1 MKKIIKRQA
10 GVCVDVRDK
19 VYNVKEEFYSHDK
32 NNAFIELQL
41 KGVDAEKVIVLFH
54 FKTTNRFLEVVGVV
68 GNNIAT
74 VPFDTSLITTDEI
87 VYGYVYAE
95 KVVQSADI
103 LKFSFW
109 VRVSEIDKHSE
120 LPVIEKDTKRIVALT
135 DIVTK
140 SELEEAI
147 KNIHVEG
154 ATFDDSEILRRLQV
168 LETKPEIDTSS
179 FATKQELSNKVER
192 AEIEQISS
200 EIETLKAKTDKD
212 TVYDDSALRER
223 VTALENK
230 TDNDTVYNDTE
241 IKQRLEVLEHKPNV
255 NTSELVT
262 KQELE
267 SKGYLTE
274 HQSLEEY
281 AKKTEIPQS
290 YNDTVLKMRVQNLE
304 TKSDTLATKDEL
316 KAVQLKAGEK
326 GERGEPGPQG
336 PQGPPGPQGERGA
349 DGLQGPQG
357 LQGIQGERGQDG
369 QPGPKGERGEQG
381 PIGQTGPAG
390 PQGPQGIQGERGPKG
405 ENGRDGVGIP
415 QKLTLS
421 GNTLILSDGG
431 GIVTLPA
438 SSQNA
443 PTPSTS
449 SSELIGEGM
458 PNGKVDGTIG
468 QTYVDTKKT
477 NGALKWI
484 KRTASGNQ
492 GWFVLDGDTGW
503 KKLNVLSKLG
513 NSYMQVR
520 RVNDTVS
527 YQFGGLQ
534 WGWFGI
540 VRRGNPAFIGHPGN
554 REKKCFLI
562 ANGGIPLGYRT
573 SGSLI
578 GQIFNDDGVPYG
590 TWYVGGYGDA
600 NHMRFQFNDPVPTDR
615 DIGDIRVSNISYI
628 TDDPWPTT

>member
-1 MKKIIKRQA
+1 MKKVIKRQA

-19 VYNVKEEFYSHDK
+19 VYKVKEEFYSHDK

-41 KGVDAEKVIVLFH
+41 NGVDTEKIIVLFH
-54 FKTTNRFLEVVGVV
+54 FKTTNRFLEVTGTVE
-68 GNNIAT
+68 NNLVSI
-74 VPFDTSLITTDEI
+74 PFDTSLITTDEI
-87 VYGYVYAE
+87 VDGFVYAE

-103 LKFSFW
+103 LKFSFR

-140 SELEEAI
+140 AELEAAI
-147 KNIHVEG
+147 KNVHVEG
-154 ATFDDSEILRRLQV
+154 ATFDDSEILRRLQA

-192 AEIEQISS
+192 AEIEQISG
-200 EIETLKAKTDKD
+200 EIEALKTKTDKD
-212 TVYDDSALRER
+212 TVYDDSALKQR
-223 VTALENK
+223 VEALES
-230 TDNDTVYNDTE
+230 
-241 IKQRLEVLEHKPNV
+241 KPNID
-255 NTSELVT
+255 TSGLVT
-262 KQELE
+262 KQELA

-274 HQSLEEY
+274 HQPLTEY
-281 AKKTEIPQS
+281 AKKTELPQP

-326 GERGEPGPQG
+326 GERGEPGPR
-336 PQGPPGPQGERGA
+336 GERGE
-349 DGLQGPQG
+349 QGPTG
-357 LQGIQGERGQDG
+357 PQGIQGERGRDG
-369 QPGPKGERGEQG
+369 EPGPKGERGEQG
-381 PIGQTGPAG
+381 PIGLTGPAG
-390 PQGPQGIQGERGPKG
+390 PPGPIGLTGPKG
-405 ENGRDGVGIP
+405 ADGVGIP
-415 QKLTLS
+415 QTLSLS
-421 GNTLILSDGG
+421 GNTLTLSHGG
-431 GIVTLPA
+431 GTVNLPA

-503 KKLNVLSKLG
+503 KNLNILSKLG
-513 NSYMQVR
+513 NSYMQIR
-520 RVNDTVS
+520 RINDTVS
-527 YQFGGLQ
+527 YRFGGLQ

-573 SGSLI
+573 SGSVI
-578 GQIFNDDGVPYG
+578 GQIFNDDGIPYG

-600 NHMRFQFNDPVPTDR
+600 NHLRFQFNDPVPTDR
-615 DIGDIRVSNISYI
+615 DIGDIRVSNISYT
-628 TDDPWPTT
+628 TDDPWPVN

>member
-1 MKKIIKRQA
+1 MKKIIKRKA
-10 GVCVDVRDK
+10 SVCVDVRDK
-19 VYNVKEEFYSHDK
+19 DYKVKEELYSHDK

-41 KGVDAEKVIVLFH
+41 DGVGAEKIIVLFH
-54 FKTTNRFLEVVGVV
+54 FKKTNRFLEVAGVV
-68 GNNIAT
+68 ENNIAT

-95 KVVQSADI
+95 KVVQSADV

-120 LPVIEKDTKRIVALT
+120 LPVIEKETKRIVAVT

-140 SELEEAI
+140 AELEEAI
-147 KNIHVEG
+147 KNMHVEG
-154 ATFDDSEILRRLQV
+154 ATFDDSEILRRLQA

-212 TVYDDSALRER
+212 TIYDDSAIRER

-241 IKQRLEVLEHKPNV
+241 IKQRLEVLEHKPSV

-281 AKKTEIPQS
+281 AKKTELPQP

-316 KAVQLKAGEK
+316 KAVQLKS
-326 GERGEPGPQG
+326 GERGERGE
-336 PQGPPGPQGERGA
+336 QGPPGP
-349 DGLQGPQG
+349 
-357 LQGIQGERGQDG
+357 QGIQGERGQDG
-369 QPGPKGERGEQG
+369 QRGERGEQG

-390 PQGPQGIQGERGPKG
+390 PQGPIGLTGSKG
-405 ENGRDGVGIP
+405 ENGRDGVGVP

-431 GIVTLPA
+431 GSVTLPET
-438 SSQNA
+438 SQNS
-443 PTPSTS
+443 STS
-449 SSELIGEGM
+449 SSELIGTGM
-458 PNGKVDGTIG
+458 PNGKVEGKLG
-468 QTYVDTKKT
+468 QTYVDTAKT

-484 KRTASGNQ
+484 KRTPSGNT
-492 GWFVLDGDTGW
+492 GWAVLDGDTGW
-503 KKLNVLSKLG
+503 KTLNSASKLG
-513 NSYMQVR
+513 NSYVKAR
-520 RVNDTVS
+520 RINDIVQL
-527 YQFGGLQ
+527 QFGGLQ

-540 VRRGNPAFIGHPGN
+540 VRRGGLGFVAHPGN
-554 REKKCFLI
+554 REKKVFILT
-562 ANGGIPLGYRT
+562 NGQMPYGYRT
-573 SGSLI
+573 ATSLI
-578 GQIFNDDGVPYG
+578 GPIYNDDGVPYG
-590 TWYVGGYGDA
+590 TWYLGGYGDA
-600 NHMRFQFNDPVPTDR
+600 NHLRFQFLEPIPADK
-615 DIGDIRVSNISYI
+615 DIGDIRVSNISYF
-628 TDDPWPTT
+628 TDDPWPTN

>member
-1 MKKIIKRQA
+1 MKGGQPLKKIIKRKA
-10 GVCVDVRDK
+10 GVCVDVREKDYK
-19 VYNVKEEFYSHDK
+19 VKEEFYSHDK

-41 KGVDAEKVIVLFH
+41 NGVDTEKIIVLFH
-54 FKTTNRFLEVVGVV
+54 FKTTNRFLEVAGNVV
-68 GNNIAT
+68 GNVVE

-120 LPVIEKDTKRIVALT
+120 LPVIEKETKRIVAVT

-140 SELEEAI
+140 AELEEAI

-154 ATFDDSEILRRLQV
+154 ATFDDSEILRRLQA
-168 LETKPEIDTSS
+168 LETKPEIDTST
-179 FATKQELSNKVER
+179 FATKQELENKVER
-192 AEIEQISS
+192 AEISNISA
-200 EIETLKAKTDKD
+200 EIEALKTKTDKD

-241 IKQRLEVLEHKPNV
+241 IKQRLEVLEHKPSV

-274 HQSLEEY
+274 HQNLEEY
-281 AKKTEIPQS
+281 AKKTELPQP

-316 KAVQLKAGEK
+316 KAVQLKSGER
-326 GERGEPGPQG
+326 GERGEPG

-357 LQGIQGERGQDG
+357 LQGIQGERG
-369 QPGPKGERGEQG
+369 
-381 PIGQTGPAG
+381 
-390 PQGPQGIQGERGPKG
+390 PKG
-405 ENGRDGVGIP
+405 ENGRDGVGVP

-431 GIVTLPA
+431 GSVTLPET
-438 SSQNA
+438 SQNA
-443 PTPSTS
+443 STS
-449 SSELIGEGM
+449 SSELIGTGM
-458 PNGKVDGTIG
+458 PNGKVEGKLG
-468 QTYVDTKKT
+468 QTYVDTAKT

-484 KRTASGNQ
+484 KRTPSGNT
-492 GWFVLDGDTGW
+492 GWAVLDGDTGW
-503 KKLNVLSKLG
+503 KTLNSASKLG
-513 NSYMQVR
+513 NSYVKAR
-520 RVNDTVS
+520 RINDIVQL
-527 YQFGGLQ
+527 QFGGLQ

-540 VRRGNPAFIGHPGN
+540 VRRGGLGFVAHPGN
-554 REKKCFLI
+554 REKKVFILT
-562 ANGGIPLGYRT
+562 NGQMPYGYRT
-573 SGSLI
+573 ATSLI
-578 GQIFNDDGVPYG
+578 GPIYNDDGVPYG
-590 TWYVGGYGDA
+590 TWYIGGYGDA
-600 NHMRFQFNDPVPTDR
+600 NHLRFQFLDPIPADK
-615 DIGDIRVSNISYI
+615 DIGDIRVSNISYF
-628 TDDPWPTT
+628 TDDPWPTL

>member
-10 GVCVDVRDK
+10 GVCVNVRDK

-41 KGVDAEKVIVLFH
+41 DGVGAEKIIVLFH
-54 FKTTNRFLEVVGVV
+54 FKTTNRFLEVVGTVE
-68 GNNIAT
+68 NNIAT

-120 LPVIEKDTKRIVALT
+120 LPVIEKETKRIVAVT

-140 SELEEAI
+140 AELEEAI

-168 LETKPEIDTSS
+168 LETKPEIDTSA
-179 FATKQELSNKVER
+179 FATKQELENKVER
-192 AEIEQISS
+192 AEISRIST
-200 EIETLKAKTDKD
+200 EIEALKT
-212 TVYDDSALRER
+212 
-223 VTALENK
+223 K
-230 TDNDTVYNDTE
+230 TDNDTVYDDRALRE
-241 IKQRLEVLEHKPNV
+241 RVEALESKPNID
-255 NTSELVT
+255 TSGLVT
-262 KQELE
+262 KQELA

-274 HQSLEEY
+274 HQPLTEY
-281 AKKTEIPQS
+281 AKKTELPQP
-290 YNDTVLKMRVQNLE
+290 YNDTVLKMRVQTLE
-304 TKSDTLATKDEL
+304 TQAETLATKDEL
-316 KAVQLKAGEK
+316 KAVQLKSGER
-326 GERGEPGPQG
+326 GERGEPG

-369 QPGPKGERGEQG
+369 QTGPKGERGEQG
-381 PIGQTGPAG
+381 QVGPAG
-390 PQGPQGIQGERGPKG
+390 PQGPIGLTGPKG
-405 ENGRDGVGIP
+405 ADGVGIP
-415 QKLTLS
+415 QTLSLS
-421 GNTLILSDGG
+421 GNTLTLSHGG
-431 GIVTLPA
+431 GSVNLPA

-628 TDDPWPTT
+628 TDDPWPTS

>member
-1 MKKIIKRQA
+1 MKGGQPLKKIIKRQA
-10 GVCVDVRDK
+10 GVCANVRDN
-19 VYNVKEEFYSHDK
+19 VYNIKEEFYSHDK

-41 KGVDAEKVIVLFH
+41 NGVGAEKIIVLFH
-54 FKTTNRFLEVVGVV
+54 FKTTNRLLEVAGTVE
-68 GNNIAT
+68 NNLVSI
-74 VPFDTSLITTDEI
+74 PFDTSLITTDEI
-87 VYGYVYAE
+87 VDGFVYAE

-103 LKFSFW
+103 LKFSFR

-120 LPVIEKDTKRIVALT
+120 LPIIEKDTKRIVALT

-140 SELEEAI
+140 AELEATI

-168 LETKPEIDTSS
+168 LETKPEIDTST
-179 FATKQELSNKVER
+179 FATKQELENKVER
-192 AEIEQISS
+192 AEISNISA
-200 EIETLKAKTDKD
+200 EIEALKTKTDKD
-212 TVYDDSALRER
+212 TVYDDSALKQR
-223 VTALENK
+223 VEALES
-230 TDNDTVYNDTE
+230 
-241 IKQRLEVLEHKPNV
+241 KPNID
-255 NTSELVT
+255 TSSLVT

-267 SKGYLTE
+267 SKHYLTE
-274 HQSLEEY
+274 HQPLTEY
-281 AKKTEIPQS
+281 AKKTELPQP
-290 YNDTVLKMRVQNLE
+290 YNDTVLKMRVQTLE
-304 TKSDTLATKDEL
+304 TQAETLATKDEL
-316 KAVQLKAGEK
+316 KAVQLKSGER
-326 GERGEPGPQG
+326 GERGEPG

-381 PIGQTGPAG
+381 PTG
-390 PQGPQGIQGERGPKG
+390 PQGPIGLTGPKG
-405 ENGRDGVGIP
+405 ADGVGIP
-415 QKLTLS
+415 QTLSLS
-421 GNTLILSDGG
+421 GNTLTLSHGG
-431 GIVTLPA
+431 GTVNLPA

-484 KRTASGNQ
+484 KRTPSGNT
-492 GWFVLDGDTGW
+492 GWAVLDGDTGW
-503 KKLNVLSKLG
+503 KTLNSTSKLG
-513 NSYMQVR
+513 ASYVKAR
-520 RVNDTVS
+520 RINDIVQL
-527 YQFGGLQ
+527 QFGGLQ

-540 VRRGNPAFIGHPGN
+540 VRRGGLGFVAHPGN
-554 REKKCFLI
+554 REKKVFILT
-562 ANGGIPLGYRT
+562 NGQMPYGYRT
-573 SGSLI
+573 ATSLI
-578 GQIFNDDGVPYG
+578 GPIYNDDGVPYG
-590 TWYVGGYGDA
+590 TWYLGGYGDA
-600 NHMRFQFNDPVPTDR
+600 NHLRFQFLDPIPADK

>member
-1 MKKIIKRQA
+1 MKGGQPLKKIIKRKA

-41 KGVDAEKVIVLFH
+41 NGVNVEKIIVLFH

-68 GNNIAT
+68 ENNIAT

-95 KVVQSADI
+95 KVVQSADL
-103 LKFSFW
+103 LKFSFG

-120 LPVIEKDTKRIVALT
+120 LPIIEKDTKRIIAIT

-154 ATFDDSEILRRLQV
+154 ATYDDSEILRRLQA
-168 LETKPEIDTSS
+168 LETKPEIDTST
-179 FATKQELSNKVER
+179 FATKQELESKAER
-192 AEIEQISS
+192 AEISRISS
-200 EIETLKAKTDKD
+200 DVELLKAKTDKD
-212 TVYDDSALRER
+212 TVYDDSALKQR

-230 TDNDTVYNDTE
+230 TDNDTVYNDAE
-241 IKQRLEVLEHKPNV
+241 IKQRLEVLEHKPSV

-281 AKKTEIPQS
+281 AKKTELPQP

-336 PQGPPGPQGERGA
+336 PPGPQGERGV
-349 DGLQGPQG
+349 DGLQGPIGPQG
-357 LQGIQGERGQDG
+357 LQGERGQDG
-369 QPGPKGERGEQG
+369 QRGERGEQG

-405 ENGRDGVGIP
+405 ENGRDGVGVP

-431 GIVTLPA
+431 GSVNLPT
-438 SSQNA
+438 SSQNGTA
-443 PTPSTS
+443 STTS
-449 SSELIGEGM
+449 SSELTGNGIPEG
-458 PNGKVDGTIG
+458 KIDGTLG
-468 QTYVDTKKT
+468 QTYVDMNKT
-477 NGALKWI
+477 NGAVKWI
-484 KRTASGNQ
+484 KRTPSGRN
-492 GWFVLDGDTGW
+492 GWAVLYGDTGW
-503 KKLNVLSKLG
+503 KTLPSVSKLG
-513 NSYMQVR
+513 NAYVQVR
-520 RVNDTVS
+520 RVNNQVQ
-527 YQFGGLQ
+527 YQFGGLS
-534 WGWFGI
+534 WGWFGV
-540 VRRGNPAFIGHPGN
+540 VRRGGPGYQIQPSDRERNCFI
-554 REKKCFLI
+554 
-562 ANGGIPLGYRT
+562 LGL
-573 SGSLI
+573 G
-578 GQIFNDDGVPYG
+578 GVPYG
-590 TWYVGGYGDA
+590 YRSAGSSIGPFYNDKGIQYGTWYLGGTGDG
-600 NHMRFQFNDPVPTDR
+600 NMLRFQFTDPVPTDR
-615 DIGDIRVSNISYI
+615 DIGDIRVSNITYI
-628 TDDPWPTT
+628 TDDPWPAT

>member
-1 MKKIIKRQA
+1 MKTIKR
-10 GVCVDVRDK
+10 
-19 VYNVKEEFYSHDK
+19 NVSLDTKIRKNMESIQEEFYSHDT
-32 NNAFIELQL
+32 NSALIELTL
-41 KGVDAEKVIVLFH
+41 DRTDVSKVIVLFH
-54 FKTTNRFLEVVGVV
+54 FQHSNRFLEVI
-68 GNNIAT
+68 GNVTGNKVE
-74 VPFDTSLITTDEI
+74 VPFDTSLITVDET
-87 VYGYVYAE
+87 VTGYVYIE
-95 KVVQSADI
+95 KIVQSADVY
-103 LKFSFW
+103 KFSFG
-109 VRVSEIDKHSE
+109 VRVSEIDKHKE
-120 LPVIEKDTKRIVALT
+120 LPVIEKDSKRIVAIT
-135 DIVTK
+135 EIVTK
-140 SELEEAI
+140 AELKEAL
-147 KNIHVEG
+147 KDIHVEG
-154 ATFDDSEILRRLQV
+154 ARYDDSEILKRIQA
-168 LETKPEIDTSS
+168 LEASPKTDTSI
-179 FATKQELSNKVER
+179 FATKEELRN
-192 AEIEQISS
+192 I
-200 EIETLKAKTDKD
+200 TLT
-212 TVYDDSALRER
+212 
-223 VTALENK
+223 
-230 TDNDTVYNDTE
+230 
-241 IKQRLEVLEHKPNV
+241 PGP
-255 NTSELVT
+255 
-262 KQELE
+262 
-267 SKGYLTE
+267 KG
-274 HQSLEEY
+274 
-281 AKKTEIPQS
+281 
-290 YNDTVLKMRVQNLE
+290 D
-304 TKSDTLATKDEL
+304 
-316 KAVQLKAGEK
+316 
-326 GERGEPGPQG
+326 RGEPGPQG
-336 PQGPPGPQGERGA
+336 IQGIPGTKGDVGPRGERGE
-349 DGLQGPQG
+349 QGPQG
-357 LQGIQGERGQDG
+357 LQGSQGVPGMPGEKGRDG
-369 QPGPKGERGEQG
+369 EPGPKGEAGQRGERGEQG
-381 PIGQTGPAG
+381 PAG
-390 PQGPQGIQGERGPKG
+390 PQGLTGPVGPRG

-431 GIVTLPA
+431 GSVNLPA

-443 PTPSTS
+443 PTS

-520 RVNDTVS
+520 RVNDTVT

-628 TDDPWPTT
+628 TDDPWPTN

>member
-1 MKKIIKRQA
+1 MKGGQPLKKIIKRQA
-10 GVCVDVRDK
+10 GVCVNVREKDYK
-19 VYNVKEEFYSHDK
+19 VKEEFYSHDK

-41 KGVDAEKVIVLFH
+41 NGVGAEKIIVLFH
-54 FKTTNRFLEVVGVV
+54 FKTTNRFLEVAGTVE
-68 GNNIAT
+68 NNIAT

-109 VRVSEIDKHSE
+109 VRLSEIDKHSE
-120 LPVIEKDTKRIVALT
+120 LPIIEKETKRIVAVT

-140 SELEEAI
+140 AELEEAI

-154 ATFDDSEILRRLQV
+154 ATFDDSEILRRLQA
-168 LETKPEIDTSS
+168 LETKPEIDTST
-179 FATKQELSNKVER
+179 FATKQELENKVER
-192 AEIEQISS
+192 AEISNISA
-200 EIETLKAKTDKD
+200 EIEALKTKTDKD

-241 IKQRLEVLEHKPNV
+241 IKQRLEVLEHKPSV

-281 AKKTEIPQS
+281 AKKTELPQP

-304 TKSDTLATKDEL
+304 TQAETLATKDEL

-326 GERGEPGPQG
+326 GERGDTGPRG
-336 PQGPPGPQGERGA
+336 ERGEQGPPGPQG
-349 DGLQGPQG
+349 L
-357 LQGIQGERGQDG
+357 QGERGQDG
-369 QPGPKGERGEQG
+369 QRGDRGEQG

-390 PQGPQGIQGERGPKG
+390 PQGPIGLTGPKG
-405 ENGRDGVGIP
+405 ADGVGIP
-415 QKLTLS
+415 QTLSLS
-421 GNTLILSDGG
+421 GNTLTLSHGG
-431 GIVTLPA
+431 GTVNLPA

-590 TWYVGGYGDA
+590 TWYVGGYGDT

>member
-1 MKKIIKRQA
+1 MKGGQPLKKIIKRQA

-41 KGVDAEKVIVLFH
+41 NGVDTEKIIVLFH
-54 FKTTNRFLEVVGVV
+54 FKTTNRFLEVVGTVE
-68 GNNIAT
+68 NNTASI
-74 VPFDTSLITTDEI
+74 PFDTSLITTDEI

-95 KVVQSADI
+95 KLVQSADI
-103 LKFSFW
+103 LKFSFG
-109 VRVSEIDKHSE
+109 VRLSEIDKHSE
-120 LPVIEKDTKRIVALT
+120 LPIIEKDTKRIIAIT

-140 SELEEAI
+140 AELEEAI

-154 ATFDDSEILRRLQV
+154 ATFDDSEILRRLQA

-192 AEIEQISS
+192 AEIDQITS
-200 EIETLKAKTDKD
+200 EIETLKAKSDKD

-230 TDNDTVYNDTE
+230 TDNDTE
-241 IKQRLEVLEHKPNV
+241 IKQRLEVLEHKPSV

-281 AKKTEIPQS
+281 AKKTELPQP

-326 GERGEPGPQG
+326 GERGDPGPRG
-336 PQGPPGPQGERGA
+336 ERGEQGPPGP
-349 DGLQGPQG
+349 
-357 LQGIQGERGQDG
+357 QGIQGERGQDG
-369 QPGPKGERGEQG
+369 QRGERGEQG
-381 PIGQTGPAG
+381 PIGLTGPAG
-390 PQGPQGIQGERGPKG
+390 PQGPIGLTGPKG

-431 GIVTLPA
+431 GSVNLPT

-443 PTPSTS
+443 DTPTTS
-449 SSELIGEGM
+449 SSELTGNGIPEG
-458 PNGKVDGTIG
+458 KIDGTLG
-468 QTYVDTKKT
+468 QTYVDMNKT
-477 NGALKWI
+477 NGAVKWI
-484 KRTASGNQ
+484 KRTPSGKI
-492 GWFVLDGDTGW
+492 GWAVLYGDTGW
-503 KKLNVLSKLG
+503 KTLPIVSKLG
-513 NSYMQVR
+513 NSYLQVR
-520 RVNDTVS
+520 RINNQVQ

-534 WGWFGI
+534 WGWFGVI
-540 VRRGNPAFIGHPGN
+540 RRGGPGYQLQPSDRERNCFILG
-554 REKKCFLI
+554 L
-562 ANGGIPLGYRT
+562 GGIPYGYR
-573 SGSLI
+573 SAGSLI
-578 GQIFNDDGVPYG
+578 GPFYNDKGIQYG
-590 TWYVGGYGDA
+590 TWYLGGQGDS
-600 NHMRFQFNDPVPTDR
+600 NMLRFQFIDPVPTDR
-615 DIGDIRVSNISYI
+615 DIGDIRVSNITYI
-628 TDDPWPTT
+628 TDDPWPNA

>member
-1 MKKIIKRQA
+1 MKKIIKKQA
-10 GVCVDVRDK
+10 GVCANVRDN
-19 VYNVKEEFYSHDK
+19 VYNIKEEFYSHDK

-41 KGVDAEKVIVLFH
+41 NGVNAEKIIVLFH
-54 FKTTNRFLEVVGVV
+54 FKTTNRFLEVAGVV
-68 GNNIAT
+68 EGNIAT

-95 KVVQSADI
+95 KVEQSADI
-103 LKFSFW
+103 LKFSFG

-120 LPVIEKDTKRIVALT
+120 LPVIEKETKRIVAVT

-140 SELEEAI
+140 AELEEAI
-147 KNIHVEG
+147 KNIHVDG
-154 ATFDDSEILRRLQV
+154 VTFDDSEILRRLQA
-168 LETKPEIDTSS
+168 LETKPEIDTSA
-179 FATKQELSNKVER
+179 FATKQELESKAER
-192 AEIEQISS
+192 AEISRISS
-200 EIETLKAKTDKD
+200 DVELLKAKTDKD

-223 VTALENK
+223 VIALENK

-241 IKQRLEVLEHKPNV
+241 IKQRLEVLEHKPSV

-281 AKKTEIPQS
+281 AKKTELPQP

-336 PQGPPGPQGERGA
+336 PQGERGA

-369 QPGPKGERGEQG
+369 QTGPKGERGEQG
-381 PIGQTGPAG
+381 PIGLT
-390 PQGPQGIQGERGPKG
+390 GPKG
-405 ENGRDGVGIP
+405 ADGVGIP

-431 GIVTLPA
+431 GSVNLPT

-443 PTPSTS
+443 STS
-449 SSELIGEGM
+449 SSELTGTGM
-458 PNGKVDGTIG
+458 PNGKVEGTLG
-468 QTYVDTKKT
+468 QTYVDTAKT

-484 KRTASGNQ
+484 KRTPSGNQ
-492 GWFVLDGDTGW
+492 GWAVLDGDTGW
-503 KKLNVLSKLG
+503 KNVNILSKLG
-513 NSYMQVR
+513 NSYLQVR
-520 RVNDTVS
+520 RVNNTVT

-562 ANGGIPLGYRT
+562 ANGGIPMGYR
-573 SGSLI
+573 SAGSLI

-590 TWYVGGYGDA
+590 TWYVGGVSDA
-600 NHMRFQFNDPVPTDR
+600 NHLRFQFTNPVPTDR
-615 DIGDIRVSNISYI
+615 DIGDIRVSKISYI